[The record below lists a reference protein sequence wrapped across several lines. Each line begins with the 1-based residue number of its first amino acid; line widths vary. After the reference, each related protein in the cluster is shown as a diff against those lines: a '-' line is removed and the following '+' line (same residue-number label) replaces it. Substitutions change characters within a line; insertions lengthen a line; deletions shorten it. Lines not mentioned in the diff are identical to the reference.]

1 MILTGIKEMLS
12 EPMDQ
17 RNIVV
22 AGIAITFGLSTDFV
36 PELFCPAPFVP
47 AAAFQQSAS
56 GNYRSRHYSL
66 SDLPHRHEH
75 GSLAE
80 KGHT

>member
-1 MILTGIKEMLS
+1 MAPETHDTGLVYGQNDVPPAGHLILLS
-12 EPMDQ
+12 LQ
-17 RNIVV
+17 QGFR
-22 AGIAITFGLSTDFV
+22 ARTL
-36 PELFCPAPFVP
+36 CPAPFVP
-47 AAAFQQSAS
+47 AAAFQQSAG